1 MRSAYAKRH
10 GESVSQT
17 IRRKPANGIE
27 PVFDLD
33 QPGPRAF
40 LQDQRA
46 Q

>member
-27 PVFDLD
+27 PVFDLY
-33 QPGPRAF
+33 QSGPRAF